1 MGNTAKERTVLVH
14 YKGTL
19 DDGIVFDSTIG
30 GEPFE
35 FTIGT
40 NSVIPAFETAVA
52 GMEVGE
58 TKNVKIP
65 AEEAYGP
72 LREDLLRVVDKSELP
87 STTKIMLGMTL
98 QATGADGNFMN
109 VVISNIDEENG
120 TVTLDANHALAG
132 KDLNF
137 EIKLLSVD

>member
-1 MGNTAKERTVLVH
+1 MAEEVEERTVLVH

-19 DDGIVFDSTIG
+19 DDGVVFDSTIG

-40 NSVIPAFETAVA
+40 HSVIPAFEKTVIE
-52 GMEVGE
+52 MKIGE

-72 LREDLLRVVDKSELP
+72 FRDDLLRVVDKSELP
-87 STTKIMLGMTL
+87 GTTKIMLGMTL
-98 QATGADGNFMN
+98 QASGADGNFMN
-109 VVISNIDEENG
+109 VVITNIDEENDK
-120 TVTLDANHALAG
+120 VTLDANHALAG
-132 KDLNF
+132 QNLNF
-137 EIKLLSVD
+137 EIKLLSE

>member
-1 MGNTAKERTVLVH
+1 MAEEVEERTVLVH

-19 DDGIVFDSTIG
+19 DDGIVFDTTIG

-40 NSVIPAFETAVA
+40 NSVIPAFEKTVVE
-52 GMEVGE
+52 MKTGE

-72 LREDLLRVVDKSELP
+72 FRDDLLRVVDKSELP
-87 STTKIMLGMTL
+87 DTTKIMLGMTL
-98 QATGADGNFMN
+98 QASGADGDFMN
-109 VVISNIDEENG
+109 VVITNIDEENG
-120 TVTLDANHALAG
+120 KVTLDANHALAG

-137 EIKLLSVD
+137 EIKMLA